1 MSRPTSG
8 NHHVNAAVT
17 LALFVLPMVY
27 LSRRHRRLAREHER
41 YLEEREAERGERE
54 GPGGWS
60 AVRVAVRLFCISG
73 CTVSHRASDDI
84 MSSGAFPPLLLLLN
98 PPPSPT
104 YPTALP
110 VHTCPPPLR
119 KNETKRNDART
130 PEERLPLGA
139 RARQRIPTP
148 TTTPPRHRPSRAV
161 ALSLRVPQH
170 RRSRFPLESPIPNEV
185 HVPTRGGD
193 DHHVHE

>member
-73 CTVSHRASDDI
+73 YTVARFASDDV

-119 KNETKRNDART
+119 KNETKRNKTKRRPNARGKT
-130 PEERLPLGA
+130 
-139 RARQRIPTP
+139 
-148 TTTPPRHRPSRAV
+148 S
-161 ALSLRVPQH
+161 S
-170 RRSRFPLESPIPNEV
+170 RRSCETAHPNPYDHPSPTSSVACCRVVASRTSAPSISIPGRV
-185 HVPTRGGD
+185 TYP
-193 DHHVHE
+193 